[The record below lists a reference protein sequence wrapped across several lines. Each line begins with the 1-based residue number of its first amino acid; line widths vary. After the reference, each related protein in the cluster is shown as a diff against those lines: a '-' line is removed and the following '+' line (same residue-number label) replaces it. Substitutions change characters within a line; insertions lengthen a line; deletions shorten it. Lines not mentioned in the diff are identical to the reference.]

1 MRIEKRT
8 VYLTKRTVTPQKA
21 SSAGDTEL
29 SLGMSRVS
37 HLGVAA
43 TC

>member
-8 VYLTKRTVTPQKA
+8 VYLTKTVTPQKA

-37 HLGVAA
+37 YLGVAA